1 MRRSLLFVLAGDG
14 TAGGTTHTT
23 TGSTSGEA
31 VTDTSAIGD
40 SGETGLLTPGCPA
53 GDVKLKTQG
62 DVLAVVND
70 VARKR
75 AQFVGTRGFGSVGRE
90 NEPGGLPIPGRS
102 H

>member
-1 MRRSLLFVLAGDG
+1 MRRSLLFVLLAGCSHDSAGDG

-53 GDVKLKTQG
+53 GDVKLQG
-62 DVLAVVND
+62 Q
-70 VARKR
+70 ARAPDAAAWR
-75 AQFVGTRGFGSVGRE
+75 DRE
-90 NEPGGLPIPGRS
+90 V
-102 H
+102 